1 MVIYTTPY
9 TKNLSFQLPSERI
22 VLKLTDIKPISL
34 LFILAHNHQF
44 VQMIRWCKWV
54 WAFQPFAA
62 EARQLA
68 AVTQFHHVPSQWQA
82 CPVELMFTVFWLI
95 FTMLLCKAFCYFL
108 FFISASQFP
117 FSLCSSSSPG
127 ISRLYLVYLYAC
139 LMCCCEAWFHNLTAE
154 PGSRTMVSI
163 LAKPRSRAKAPC
175 HKDTDADACS

>member
-95 FTMLLCKAFCYFL
+95 FTMLLCKAFFYFYFL
-108 FFISASQFP
+108 FSFPVPVFIVLQQFSRYLQVISCI
-117 FSLCSSSSPG
+117 FVCLSHVLLWSL
-127 ISRLYLVYLYAC
+127 IS
-139 LMCCCEAWFHNLTAE
+139 
-154 PGSRTMVSI
+154 
-163 LAKPRSRAKAPC
+163 
-175 HKDTDADACS
+175 